1 MKGRG
6 GRLDGESEEP
16 QSGTPVRYVPPRVG
30 GRGESPVCALP
41 NVRRRL
47 KEDLVRRFGHSS
59 ASCDSI
65 DLGRAHAYEVVVYH
79 VRGPVHAEAAIA

>member
-1 MKGRG
+1 MKGRD
-6 GRLDGESEEP
+6 GRMDGESEEP
-16 QSGTPVRYVPPRVG
+16 PSGTPTGVPPRVG

-41 NVRRRL
+41 YVRRPL
-47 KEDLVRRFGHSS
+47 KEDLVRQFGHSS

-79 VRGPVHAEAAIA
+79 VRGPVRAEAAIA